1 MEERLEAAGGELLA
15 AVANGVATVT
25 LNRPAAHNA
34 LTLGMIRGLAAWM
47 EAWAADPSV
56 KLVVFRGAGGK
67 AFCAGGD
74 VRALYEGWNAGQRD
88 QLEFFTPEYA
98 LNYRIHTYPKPI
110 VAVMDGIIMGG
121 GMGLAQGA
129 ALRIATDK
137 TRMGMPE
144 TAIGLFPDVGGT
156 WFLSKCPGKVGTYL
170 GLVGPTIRA
179 ADALYARL
187 ADAYLAPD
195 ALASLDAEFAAAAA
209 ATDPRAAVAGLAQ
222 RLASAPPGAVTLE
235 PIRQAIDVHFG
246 HVELGRVKD
255 SLQGALEPDPAAWT
269 AKAQEALAKHSPT
282 MLAVTLEQ
290 LVRGPSLS
298 LAEVFRMEL
307 GMVATALEQGDFME
321 GVRALLVSKDNNPR
335 WNPPTI
341 SDIDPAVVA
350 RFFAPR
356 WTADQHPLRKLGS
369 ATF

>member
-34 LTLGMIRGLAAWM
+34 LTLGMILGLAAWM
-47 EAWAADPSV
+47 EAWAVDERV

-74 VRALYEGWNAGQRD
+74 VRALYEGWKAGQRD

-156 WFLSKCPGKVGTYL
+156 WFLSKCPGKIGVYL
-170 GLVGPTIRA
+170 GLAGPTIRA
-179 ADALYARL
+179 ADALYANL
-187 ADAYLAPD
+187 ADACLAPE
-195 ALASLDAEFAAAAA
+195 ALAGLDAELETVAAAP
-209 ATDPRAAVAGLAQ
+209 DPRAALAGVKA
-222 RLASAPPGAVTLE
+222 RLASVPPGPVTLE
-235 PIRQAIDVHFG
+235 PVRPAIDLHFG
-246 HVELGRVKD
+246 PVKLERVMD
-255 SLQGALEPDPAAWT
+255 SLQGDAQPALADWT
-269 AKAQEALAKHSPT
+269 AKTLAALGRHSPT

-307 GMVATALEQGDFME
+307 GMVATALEHGDFME
-321 GVRALLVSKDNNPR
+321 GVRALLVAKDNNPR

-350 RFFAPR
+350 SFFAPR
-356 WTADQHPLRKLGS
+356 WTPDHHPLKEL
-369 ATF
+369 A